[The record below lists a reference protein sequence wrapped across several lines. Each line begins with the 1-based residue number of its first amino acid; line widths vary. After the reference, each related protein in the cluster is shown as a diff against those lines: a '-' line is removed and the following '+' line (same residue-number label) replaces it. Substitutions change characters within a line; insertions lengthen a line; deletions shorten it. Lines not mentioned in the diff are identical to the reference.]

1 MRNDQDM
8 IDNENQRPAVWIGH
22 VAMHSGKVAESSEF
36 MLSIGMRHIFS
47 DEGIAVLEMR
57 GGTHLVITSNP
68 DSGLVMSSFDLMVDD
83 IDASHREFT
92 DLGLK
97 PTDIE
102 RGNIHDEFMMTE
114 PGGTAIRFNSSH
126 ASDLP
131 V

>member
-1 MRNDQDM
+1 MMKNKD
-8 IDNENQRPAVWIGH
+8 QRPSVWIGH
-22 VAMHSGKVAESSEF
+22 VAMHSDKVMASREF
-36 MLSIGMRHIFS
+36 MLSIGMRHIFA

-57 GGTHLVITSNP
+57 GGTHLVVTSNP

-83 IDASHREFT
+83 IDASHQEFT

-102 RGNIHDEFMMTE
+102 RGSIHDEFMMTE
-114 PGGTAIRFNSSH
+114 PGGNAIRFNSSH
-126 ASDLP
+126 VSELP

>member
-1 MRNDQDM
+1 MKSDYDM
-8 IDNENQRPAVWIGH
+8 INNEDQRPSVWIGH
-22 VAMHSGKVAESSEF
+22 VAMHSDKVMESREF
-36 MLSIGMRHIFS
+36 MLAIGMRHIFS
-47 DEGIAVLEMR
+47 DKGIAVLEMR
-57 GGTHLVITSNP
+57 GGTHLVITSNS

-83 IDASHREFT
+83 IDTSHRKFT

-114 PGGTAIRFNSSH
+114 PGGTAIQFNSSH
-126 ASDLP
+126 VSDLP

>member
-1 MRNDQDM
+1 MSN
-8 IDNENQRPAVWIGH
+8 NEDKRPSVWIGH
-22 VAMHSGKVAESSEF
+22 VTMHSDKVKESREF
-36 MLSIGMRHIFS
+36 MLTIGMRHIFS

-92 DLGLK
+92 DLDLK

-114 PGGTAIRFNSSH
+114 PGGATIQFNSSH
-126 ASDLP
+126 VGDLP

>member
-1 MRNDQDM
+1 MK
-8 IDNENQRPAVWIGH
+8 DNKDQRPPVWIGH
-22 VAMHSGKVAESSEF
+22 VAMHSNKVMKSREF

-47 DEGIAVLEMR
+47 DDGIAVLEMR

-68 DSGLVMSSFDLMVDD
+68 DSGLLMSSFDLMVDD

-102 RGNIHDEFMMTE
+102 RGNIHDEFMVTE
-114 PGGTAIRFNSSH
+114 PGGTAIQFNSSH

>member
-1 MRNDQDM
+1 MMSNDD
-8 IDNENQRPAVWIGH
+8 QRPSVWIGH
-22 VAMHSGKVAESSEF
+22 VAMHSDKVMESREF

-57 GGTHLVITSNP
+57 GGTHLVITSSP
-68 DSGLVMSSFDLMVDD
+68 ESGLSMSSFDLMVDD
-83 IDASHREFT
+83 IDTSHQKFT
-92 DLGLK
+92 SLGLK

-102 RGNIHDEFMMTE
+102 RGNIHDEFMVTE

-126 ASDLP
+126 VSDLP